1 MRVLAFQLA
10 VACVA
15 VACQGRESSWTM
27 HPDHAGPV
35 RFGMPIAQAM
45 HALGDSA
52 SATAVPTIGCSYWRP
67 TTAPRGVSF
76 MIENS
81 VAVRA
86 DIDSAGPTTAEG
98 IGVGSTE
105 AAIRA
110 AYGQHVTI
118 QLHKF
123 QWEAGWRYFTYLPP
137 GDSLN
142 AMLFET
148 DGNKVRSFRVGRR
161 PQVEYVERCG

>member
-1 MRVLAFQLA
+1 MRVLALVLA
-10 VACVA
+10 ALSLAIVCRD
-15 VACQGRESSWTM
+15 REPSWTM
-27 HPDHAGPV
+27 HADHAGAV

-45 HALGDSA
+45 RALGDSA
-52 SATAVPTIGCSYWRP
+52 APAAVPNPGCGYWRP
-67 TTAPRGVSF
+67 ATAPRGVSF
-76 MIENS
+76 MIENG

-86 DIDSAGPTTAEG
+86 DIDSAGPKTAEG

-105 AAIRA
+105 AEIRA
-110 AYGQHVTI
+110 VYGQHITI

-142 AMLFET
+142 AILFET
-148 DGNKVRSFRVGRR
+148 DGKQVRSFRVGRR

>member
-1 MRVLAFQLA
+1 MRLCALLFALASLA
-10 VACVA
+10 SACRD
-15 VACQGRESSWTM
+15 RESSWTI

-35 RFGMPIAQAM
+35 RFGAPAAE
-45 HALGDSA
+45 
-52 SATAVPTIGCSYWRP
+52 ATGVPTTGCTYWRP
-67 TTAPRGVSF
+67 ATAPRGVSF
-76 MIENS
+76 MIENG

-86 DIDSAGPTTAEG
+86 DIDSAGPKTAEG

-105 AAIRA
+105 AEIRA
-110 AYGQHVTI
+110 VYGQHVTI